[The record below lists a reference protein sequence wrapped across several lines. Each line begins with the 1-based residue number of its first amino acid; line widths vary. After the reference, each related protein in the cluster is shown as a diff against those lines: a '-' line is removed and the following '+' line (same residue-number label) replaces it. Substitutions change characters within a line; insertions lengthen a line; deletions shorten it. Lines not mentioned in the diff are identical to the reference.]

1 MKTQIAKLRYL
12 KISPRKTRLAADLIK
27 GLPVNEA
34 EAQLLI
40 LPNRASKPILK
51 LLRSA
56 MANAKN
62 NQKMNTEQL
71 FVKEIRVDI
80 GPRQKRSRTRARG
93 SSSLIEKKSCHI
105 ILVLAES
112 EKEIPLRFKFVAK
125 PKKIKKAMPAGRQEK
140 STKEKAE
147 KEKPGSLKSAKEE
160 KAQEAK
166 PKKLD
171 AFRRIFRRKAI

>member
-1 MKTQIAKLRYL
+1 MKTQTAKLRYL
-12 KISPRKTRLAADLIK
+12 KISPRKTRLVADLIK

-34 EAQLLI
+34 EAHLLI

-56 MANAKN
+56 VANAKN
-62 NQKMNTEQL
+62 NQKINTEHL
-71 FVKEIRVDI
+71 FIKEIRVDI

-105 ILVLAES
+105 ILVLAEL
-112 EKEIPLRFKFVAK
+112 EKEIPLKFKFIAK
-125 PKKIKKAMPAGRQEK
+125 PKKIKKEKLTKGKAG
-140 STKEKAE
+140 
-147 KEKPGSLKSAKEE
+147 KEKPEGLKPAKEE
-160 KAQEAK
+160 KNQEAK
-166 PKKLD
+166 PKKPG